1 MRISEFEVSLLLQ
14 SKFQDSQGFYTE
26 KSCLVGLFVWGFNAA
41 GAKETVVFHSA
52 RKMDTV

>member
-1 MRISEFEVSLLLQ
+1 MGGWIYVT
-14 SKFQDSQGFYTE
+14 KFQDSQGFYTE